1 MVAMISPAFLAF
13 PGYLVGVD
21 QAGHDVDG
29 DGEDDRAVVLSGYCT
44 QSLKISQLGVSCHWN
59 LIFS

>member
-29 DGEDDRAVVLSGYCT
+29 DGEDDRAVVLGRDRT
-44 QSLKISQLGVSCHWN
+44 QSLKISQLGVSCP
-59 LIFS
+59 

>member
-1 MVAMISPAFLAF
+1 MVQLGHPPAF

-29 DGEDDRAVVLSGYCT
+29 DGEDDRAVV
-44 QSLKISQLGVSCHWN
+44 
-59 LIFS
+59 FS